1 MYCDKAE
8 REVGDGDEGE
18 DSDVGVLL
26 EALEALFDVG
36 DGGDL

>member
-1 MYCDKAE
+1 VGGVIYCDKAE

-26 EALEALFDVG
+26 
-36 DGGDL
+36 